1 MTPAQHAQ
9 LREVALGH
17 FTRALREAVPLVGQ
31 DEARVRA
38 GLFPLWR
45 DAVHQTLVDVG
56 VCPCVHHVDGCLL
69 KGSSQEQTSRF
80 PAGHSLGFDS
90 FLTTFH
96 EGVATA
102 HLAIATAASLTD
114 TQ

>member
-9 LREVALGH
+9 LREAALGH
-17 FTRALREAVPLVGQ
+17 FTKALREAVPLVGQ
-31 DEARVRA
+31 DETRVRA
-38 GLFPLWR
+38 GLFLLWR

-56 VCPCVHHVDGCLL
+56 ACPCVHHMDGCLL
-69 KGSSQEQTSRF
+69 EGSPQEQVTSF
-80 PAGHSLGFDS
+80 PASHSLGFDK

-96 EGVATA
+96 EGAATA
-102 HLAIATAASLTD
+102 HLAIATAALLTD